1 MNSDILPAAPTRRGI
16 LLGGAALALAGCGG
30 GNLIGPPSPAAQ
42 IYVLHP
48 DFGAVADA
56 PNVGWQLVV
65 AVPEAAASLD
75 TERLALERAPNIM
88 DYYANSQWTDRLP
101 LVVQSLLVEAFEKS
115 GKIRAVGRETAG
127 IRADYVLETEIRDFE
142 AYYAAADTPPQ
153 VRVKIVASLLGAS
166 SREIAGTRV
175 FEQESQAAANDMPN
189 ITAAFTRATGATIQ
203 EIVGW
208 ALGAPGPKA

>member
-1 MNSDILPAAPTRRGI
+1 MNSDILPAAPTRRGL

-42 IYVLHP
+42 IYMLHP
-48 DFGAVADA
+48 DFSAVADA

-65 AVPEAAASLD
+65 AVPEAAESLD
-75 TERLALERAPNIM
+75 TERLALERAPNLM

-142 AYYAAADTPPQ
+142 AYYAAAETPPQ
-153 VRVKIVASLLGAS
+153 VRVKIVASLLSAL

-175 FEQESQAAANDMPN
+175 FEQEAPAAANDMPN
-189 ITAAFTRATGATIQ
+189 ITAAFTRAAAAAIE

-208 ALGAPGPKA
+208 TLGAARPKA